1 MEEGGEG
8 RGDREEGARRMCA
21 AISLDACGCWMGVHG
36 QDLTVLSVDCFFSL
50 WIGVCS
56 VATHRSASPGNS
68 VQMVL
73 MEAGTRARCVLPAS
87 SLEQVRLVCLCASS
101 A

>member
-36 QDLTVLSVDCFFSL
+36 QDLTVSSVD
-50 WIGVCS
+50 GAHVVTAD
-56 VATHRSASPGNS
+56 VARTRW
-68 VQMVL
+68 MVL
-73 MEAGTRARCVLPAS
+73 LRPFDLFRP
-87 SLEQVRLVCLCASS
+87 
-101 A
+101 